1 MPVSSSSNLTSC
13 SRCSASGWCTSRR
26 RSCSSRSWPPGA
38 VFGVDGVVLAAPLAA
53 VAFVLVRELYVRG
66 TLDKRI
72 QVPGEDR
79 R

>member
-1 MPVSSSSNLTSC
+1 MLGQRLVHV
-13 SRCSASGWCTSRR
+13 
-26 RSCSSRSWPPGA
+26 PPALLLFAVVAAGA